1 MRRGSVPP
9 IGEAG
14 RLGPAWTDTLPRPHS
29 QRAERPQGALPSV
42 AILTSTHSCRCT
54 KALACKGPAGFPLR
68 EARSPA
74 LRRYT
79 VARHPRTSCVSVPRA
94 RLRFPPL
101 LLQAKGHAHWR
112 AQVPR
117 PLGPSRCPDWLDKV
131 LKSQWRSRLP
141 LATPLPRRGRATAP
155 SLRCAL
161 QAPRPLRARCSLR
174 PLPPVT
180 CAARMWLGA
189 DVGSR
194 CGPGPAHPR
203 GRSAHTEPRR
213 ARRLSRL
220 PQCTVELR
228 PPLAG
233 VVPNVAARYP

>member
-1 MRRGSVPP
+1 MSRRDRYTTSLALLPA
-9 IGEAG
+9 GEATTG
-14 RLGPAWTDTLPRPHS
+14 C
-29 QRAERPQGALPSV
+29 LPSV
-42 AILTSTHSCRCT
+42 ATHSCQRT
-54 KALACKGPAGFPLR
+54 KALAWKGPAGFPLR
-68 EARSPA
+68 GASAPA

-79 VARHPRTSCVSVPRA
+79 AARHPRTSCVCVPGSRV
-94 RLRFPPL
+94 RFPPR
-101 LLQAKGHAHWR
+101 LLQAQGHAHWR

-117 PLGPSRCPDWLDKV
+117 LAGPSRGPDWPDKV
-131 LKSQWRSRLP
+131 PKSQWRSRLP
-141 LATPLPRRGRATAP
+141 LATPLPWRGRATAP

-174 PLPPVT
+174 PLLPVT

-228 PPLAG
+228 PQLAG
-233 VVPNVAARYP
+233 VVPNVAARHP